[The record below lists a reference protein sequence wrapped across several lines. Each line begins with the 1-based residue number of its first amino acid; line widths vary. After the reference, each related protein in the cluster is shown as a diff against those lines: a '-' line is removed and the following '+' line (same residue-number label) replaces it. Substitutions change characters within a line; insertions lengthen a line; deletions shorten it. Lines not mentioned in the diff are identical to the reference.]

1 MEGIKVDREIILIY
15 TLSGF
20 LAAVAALIMIGRIA
34 STPPHMATGIEL
46 TAIAAVIIGGT
57 SFTGGLGSVWPT
69 LIGAMIMA
77 MISNALNIL
86 GVSSYWQQVFIGSIV
101 IAAVWLD
108 NIKKRI
114 K

>member
-1 MEGIKVDREIILIY
+1 MNLYNKKNRVGI
-15 TLSGF
+15 G
-20 LAAVAALIMIGRIA
+20 
-34 STPPHMATGIEL
+34 
-46 TAIAAVIIGGT
+46 
-57 SFTGGLGSVWPT
+57 